1 MRLFSLP
8 YVTFTFILLIM
19 THHSIPF
26 SPTDSCSLPS
36 IHSYYKCIATIQ
48 SYVVILIFAW
58 KNFNPIRQTIL
69 FYPPFSPTRPL
80 VENIR
85 KVVVFIKS
93 EKLSYILAKVV
104 RSNFMYVSDLRVNVK
119 PKINKN
125 AIGSLFNTCFY
136 QCNSCFFVY
145 QMFKRCS
152 FL

>member
-1 MRLFSLP
+1 MLLCSFSLERIL
-8 YVTFTFILLIM
+8 TQSGKQSFFT
-19 THHSIPF
+19 
-26 SPTDSCSLPS
+26 
-36 IHSYYKCIATIQ
+36 
-48 SYVVILIFAW
+48 
-58 KNFNPIRQTIL
+58 
-69 FYPPFSPTRPL
+69 PPFSPTRPL

-104 RSNFMYVSDLRVNVK
+104 RSNFRYVSDLRVNLK

-125 AIGSLFNTCFY
+125 AIDSLFNTCFY

-152 FL
+152 FLQYKQKGQ